1 MKFFIDSADLEE
13 VQKYLT
19 WGASG
24 VTTNPTIMKSCGV
37 VGAKAMLERQ
47 IALAELISPRPLSVE
62 VTSDDPGEIVKQ
74 ARYFQ
79 ENLPSNIMIKVT
91 ITDRQGNSLLPVIY
105 ELAKRGLTLNVTA
118 MTTLGQCMLAAV
130 ALVNGTCDG
139 KAEPQF
145 KHAISIFGGRVSEER
160 GSAEAASEISRLRGW
175 LDLHQFP
182 IEIIVGSVRSA
193 ENVTDWALTGAHILT
208 IPPSVLPKVLM
219 SARTKETVTQFLND
233 ARIALNEEGS

>member
-1 MKFFIDSADLEE
+1 MKIFIDSGDLQE
-13 VQKYLT
+13 VEKYLA

-62 VTSDDPGEIVKQ
+62 VTSDEPEEIIKQ
-74 ARYFQ
+74 ARYFK
-79 ENLPSNIMIKVT
+79 ESLPSNIMIKVT
-91 ITDRQGNSLLPVIY
+91 ITDRKGNGLLPVIY
-105 ELAKRGLTLNVTA
+105 ELAKQGLTLNVTA

-130 ALVNGTCDG
+130 TLVNGTRDG
-139 KAEPQF
+139 NVAPQF
-145 KHAISIFGGRVSEER
+145 LHAISIFGGRISEER
-160 GSAEAASEISRLRGW
+160 GSQEASREIFLLRDW
-175 LDLHQFP
+175 LDLHRFP

-208 IPPSVLPKVLM
+208 IPPAVLPKVLV

-233 ARIALNEEGS
+233 ARIALQEETS